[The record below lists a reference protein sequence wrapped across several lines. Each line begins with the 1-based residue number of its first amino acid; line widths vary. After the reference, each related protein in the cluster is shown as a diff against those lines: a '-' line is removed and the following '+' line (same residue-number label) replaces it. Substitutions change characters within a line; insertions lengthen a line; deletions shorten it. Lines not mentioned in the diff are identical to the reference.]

1 MKNIYYFNYHDN
13 LVGSNFSYSALV
25 SNNHWW
31 IFGGFRIRGSENSSF
46 LSIFHL
52 LENVSH
58 FFTDSPNEISLKGK
72 YCFQMKLFEL
82 GRSVEIILW
91 FWFSAKIISQSK
103 SAIIGTE
110 SQTEK
115 IESFHSWLVR
125 LTSVIQKSIKYCNRN
140 ILENVHTDL
149 LLILLLKVT

>member
-1 MKNIYYFNYHDN
+1 MIKQRKNIHYFNYHDN

-58 FFTDSPNEISLKGK
+58 FFYRQSKRNQFEVKILFSNEIVWARTVGRNYSL
-72 YCFQMKLFEL
+72 
-82 GRSVEIILW
+82 IT
-91 FWFSAKIISQSK
+91 FSAKIISQSK

-125 LTSVIQKSIKYCNRN
+125 LTRVIQKSIKYCNRN
-140 ILENVHTDL
+140 ILEN
-149 LLILLLKVT
+149 